1 MPKFSIV
8 IPVYN
13 VEQYIKRT
21 LDNIFNQTEKDF
33 EVIVVD
39 DGSTDKSIEIAKKY
53 DVKIIKTKHV
63 SVSEARNIGVKHAKG
78 EYLIFLDSDD
88 YWDKDLLKNLLKS
101 MDNNPDLIRFQ
112 ARTVNDEGIKNDF
125 NEIEVYNKTGEEAFE
140 IISNFHYV
148 ESVWIYAIK
157 RSYYLKEKFA
167 FKKGTIHEDFGLT
180 PLIIIKAKTVNCINY
195 IGYNYYRRSGSI
207 MNTPDYE
214 WTKRKV
220 KDFYTHYTYLR
231 KEISKTKLKQDIFK
245 SFIANSMLMKI
256 CELKKEEYNE
266 YLKLLK
272 KDKVANDL
280 LSNTIARKIKKLI
293 VKISPRF
300 YYEKLSK

>member
-13 VEQYIKRT
+13 VENYIGKC
-21 LDNIFNQTEKDF
+21 LESIKKQTFKDY
-33 EVIVVD
+33 EIIVVD
-39 DGSTDKSIEIAKKY
+39 DGSDDNSMKIVKKY
-53 DVKIIKTKHV
+53 DTKIINSSHV
-63 SVSEARNIGVKHAKG
+63 GVSEARNIGAKQAKG

-88 YWDKDLLKNLLKS
+88 YWDKDLLKELTKS
-101 MDNNPDLIRFQ
+101 MDNKPDLIRFQ
-112 ARTVNDEGIKNDF
+112 ARTVNDEGIMDEY
-125 NEIEVYNKTGEEAFE
+125 NEIEFYDKTGEEAFN
-140 IISNFHYV
+140 IISQFHYI

-157 RSYYLKEKFA
+157 RSYYSKEKFA
-167 FKKGTIHEDFGLT
+167 FKKDTIHEDFGLT
-180 PLIIIKAKTVNCINY
+180 PLIVIKAGKVNCINY

-231 KEISKTKLKQDIFK
+231 KEISKTKLQQDVFK

-256 CELKKEEYNE
+256 CELKKEDYKE
-266 YLKLLK
+266 YLNKLK

-280 LSNTIARKIKKLI
+280 LSDSMGRKIKKLI
-293 VKISPRF
+293 VKISPSL
-300 YYEKLSK
+300 YYKKLSK

>member
-1 MPKFSIV
+1 MLFRSIV

-13 VEQYIKRT
+13 VEDYIKRT

-88 YWDKDLLKNLLKS
+88 YWDKDLLKELSKS
-101 MDNNPDLIRFQ
+101 MNNNPDLIRFQ
-112 ARTVNDEGIKNDF
+112 ARTVTDEGVKTDYK
-125 NEIEVYNKTGEEAFE
+125 EIEFYDKTGEEAFE
-140 IISNFHYV
+140 IISGFHYI

-231 KEISKTKLKQDIFK
+231 KEISNTKLKQDTFK

-256 CELKKEEYNE
+256 CELKKEEYKE
-266 YLKLLK
+266 YLKQLR
-272 KDKVANDL
+272 KDKVASDL
-280 LSNTIARKIKKLI
+280 LTNTTGRKIKKLI

>member
-1 MPKFSIV
+1 M
-8 IPVYN
+8 N
-13 VEQYIKRT
+13 
-21 LDNIFNQTEKDF
+21 
-33 EVIVVD
+33 
-39 DGSTDKSIEIAKKY
+39 
-53 DVKIIKTKHV
+53 
-63 SVSEARNIGVKHAKG
+63 
-78 EYLIFLDSDD
+78 
-88 YWDKDLLKNLLKS
+88 
-101 MDNNPDLIRFQ
+101 NNPDLIRFQ
-112 ARTVNDEGIKNDF
+112 ARTVTDEGVKTDYK
-125 NEIEVYNKTGEEAFE
+125 EIEFYDKTGEEAFE
-140 IISNFHYV
+140 IISGFHYI

-231 KEISKTKLKQDIFK
+231 KEISNTKLKQDTFK

-256 CELKKEEYNE
+256 CELKKEEYKE
-266 YLKLLK
+266 YLKQLR
-272 KDKVANDL
+272 KDKVASDL
-280 LSNTIARKIKKLI
+280 LTNTTGRKIKKLI
-293 VKISPRF
+293 VKISPRL

>member
-13 VEQYIKRT
+13 VEKYIGKC
-21 LDNIFNQTEKDF
+21 LESIKKQTFKDY
-33 EVIVVD
+33 EIIVVD
-39 DGSTDKSIEIAKKY
+39 DGSDDNSMKIVKKY
-53 DVKIIKTKHV
+53 DTKIINSSHV
-63 SVSEARNIGVKHAKG
+63 GVSEARNIGAKHAKG

-88 YWDKDLLKNLLKS
+88 YWDKDLLKELTKS

-112 ARTVNDEGIKNDF
+112 ARTVNDEGIMNDY
-125 NEIEVYNKTGEEAFE
+125 NEIEFYDKIGEEAFN
-140 IISNFHYV
+140 IISQFHYI

-157 RSYYLKEKFA
+157 RSYYSKEKFA
-167 FKKGTIHEDFGLT
+167 FKKDTIHEDFGLT
-180 PLIIIKAKTVNCINY
+180 PLIIIKAGKVNCINY
-195 IGYNYYRRSGSI
+195 VGYNYYRRSGSI

-231 KEISKTKLKQDIFK
+231 KEISKTNLQQDVFK

-256 CELKKEEYNE
+256 CELNKEDYKD
-266 YLKLLK
+266 YLNKLK

-280 LSNTIARKIKKLI
+280 LYDSLGRRIKKII
-293 VKISPRF
+293 VKISPSL
-300 YYEKLSK
+300 YYKKLSK